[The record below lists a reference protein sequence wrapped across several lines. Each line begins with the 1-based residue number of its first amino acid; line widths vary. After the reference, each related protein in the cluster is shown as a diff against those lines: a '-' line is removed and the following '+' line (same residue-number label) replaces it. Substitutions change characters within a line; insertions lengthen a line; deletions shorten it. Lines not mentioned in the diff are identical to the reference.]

1 MIKIMKY
8 PHDFSFANNVLNQIN
23 HYFCI
28 QMAKAFIH
36 ISLSL
41 MILLNGLIFSI
52 IQMDYTINRT
62 YIIENF
68 CVNKDKPLLQ
78 CDGKCFL
85 AEQLK
90 KAQDQKENQ
99 AGGIEFNRDFGIF
112 ILQESSISLTN
123 FSSTILNHGA
133 TYQEDYR
140 VSQLVDIFH
149 PPKSIG

>member
-1 MIKIMKY
+1 M
-8 PHDFSFANNVLNQIN
+8 V
-23 HYFCI
+23 
-28 QMAKAFIH
+28 KAFIH

-41 MILLNGLIFSI
+41 VILLNGMIFSV

-99 AGGIEFNRDFGIF
+99 AGGIEFNRDFGVF

-133 TYQEDYR
+133 TYQEGDR